1 MCLWS
6 CVCAYSAFFDAII
19 LAFINAY
26 AHNRCIK
33 TAIALRAI
41 ALPITFNHIRNNL
54 MSNQSEPLSR
64 RDQLAA
70 AVMQGII
77 TANAGKRVGSYEMA
91 ETAVKHADALI
102 TALAK
107 IQA

>member
-1 MCLWS
+1 M
-6 CVCAYSAFFDAII
+6 VNKA
-19 LAFINAY
+19 
-26 AHNRCIK
+26 
-33 TAIALRAI
+33 
-41 ALPITFNHIRNNL
+41 
-54 MSNQSEPLSR
+54 EPLSR

-70 AVMQGII
+70 SIMQGII

-102 TALAK
+102 KALSK